1 MYKNISGYEGLM
13 DKENYKD
20 KYFFRLMYSGIN
32 VPPSIYYKKGL
43 SGSYEHLISPTSISR
58 KDLIIL
64 GYYKASKNDNFLAYQ
79 YSRNGSDW
87 NEIKI
92 VQIKKRRFFNDII
105 KHTKFSDINWFGQ
118 GFFYKKFPFDSISG
132 KTIFPKIMYHKLD
145 TPQEQDSMVFEASNE
160 NEFLSLFNS
169 EDEDFYIIKKENYED
184 KTYSFYYLD
193 SYVNGLEFNILFENS
208 KYDLNVIS
216 YKNNVVFA
224 KAIIN
229 GYEHII
235 SFSKNEPKK
244 WKILTPKY
252 ENAVLTGYEF
262 LENNII
268 LSYQS
273 LQNGI
278 ITKVDYEGNILN
290 ELATPQGLTIGGLE
304 YHNGFKK
311 FFFTLSSYIIPSVQY
326 KLDLELFKYEIVG
339 KTEVGFDP
347 KNYKFSQRF
356 FTSFD
361 GTQVPIFIVFK
372 DSLKT
377 DKNTP
382 FLLKTYGGY
391 GTKGFPRYDPGVV
404 YFLENGGAFAYVNIR
419 GGGELG
425 VNWWESGKKLKK
437 INGIKDFISA
447 SEYLI
452 EQGYTRP
459 KKIAITGSSHGG
471 LITASSAIMR
481 PDLFGAA
488 VIDVGVLDMLRFEN
502 FTVGATSTNL
512 SEFGTVTKYEEFK
525 NLYSYSPFHNIN
537 NAINYPSM
545 LIVTGNHDDRV
556 PPLHSYKFAG
566 RLQNNPSQINPVLLW
581 TQNNTGHYGANKL
594 GDKVEE
600 NSYIYG
606 FLFHELTE
614 K

>member
-1 MYKNISGYEGLM
+1 
-13 DKENYKD
+13 
-20 KYFFRLMYSGIN
+20 
-32 VPPSIYYKKGL
+32 
-43 SGSYEHLISPTSISR
+43 
-58 KDLIIL
+58 
-64 GYYKASKNDNFLAYQ
+64 
-79 YSRNGSDW
+79 
-87 NEIKI
+87 
-92 VQIKKRRFFNDII
+92 
-105 KHTKFSDINWFGQ
+105 
-118 GFFYKKFPFDSISG
+118 
-132 KTIFPKIMYHKLD
+132 MYHKLD
-145 TPQEQDSMVFEASNE
+145 TPQQDDSMVFEAVNK

-169 EDEDFYIIKKENYED
+169 EDEDFYIVKRENYEE

-193 SYVNGLEFNILFENS
+193 SYVNGLKFNTLFEDS
-208 KYDLNVIS
+208 TYDLNIIN
-216 YKNNVVFA
+216 YKDNIVFA

-229 GYEHII
+229 GQEHII
-235 SFSKNEPKK
+235 CFSKDEPKK
-244 WKILTPKY
+244 WKNLTPNY

-278 ITKVDYEGNILN
+278 ITKIDYEGNVLN
-290 ELATPQGLTIGGLE
+290 ELATPKGLTIGGLK
-304 YHNGFKK
+304 YHNAFKK
-311 FFFTLSSYIIPSVQY
+311 FFFTLSSYTIPPVQY
-326 KLDLELFKYEIVG
+326 KLDLELFKYEVVG
-339 KTEVGFDP
+339 KTEVSFDP
-347 KNYKFSQRF
+347 KNYKFSQRY

-361 GTQVPIFIVFK
+361 GTQVPMFIVFK

-391 GTKGFPRYDPGVV
+391 GTKSFPRYDPGVV

-425 VNWWESGKKLKK
+425 VNWWENGKKLNKT
-437 INGIKDFISA
+437 NGIKDFIAA

-452 EQGYTRP
+452 EQGYTKP
-459 KKIAITGSSHGG
+459 KKIAITGTSHGG
-471 LITASSAIMR
+471 LIIAASAIMR

-488 VIDVGVLDMLRFEN
+488 VVDVGVLDMLRFEN

-512 SEFGTVTKYEEFK
+512 SEFGTVTNLQDFK

-566 RLQNNPSQINPVLLW
+566 RLQNNPSQINPILLW
-581 TQNNTGHYGANKL
+581 TQNNTGHFVSNKL
-594 GDKVEE
+594 VDKVEE